1 LDLFGFDRLGLL
13 GFDRLGLLGFDGF
26 ASTLASS
33 FFGAAFLALAGFSS
47 TFSGVAFTVFFFAS
61 AINYSLLLRG
71 WSSGCCSSRGGCGRL
86 IAKVIAMVAGEGA
99 SRREF
104 AELVPYHILRDVNGD
119 VLFAIVDRERKS
131 DECRIDGRT
140 ARPSF
145 DDLFLA
151 GFLNGFNLF
160 EKVVIHKRAFFART

>member
-1 LDLFGFDRLGLL
+1 
-13 GFDRLGLLGFDGF
+13 
-26 ASTLASS
+26 
-33 FFGAAFLALAGFSS
+33 
-47 TFSGVAFTVFFFAS
+47 
-61 AINYSLLLRG
+61 
-71 WSSGCCSSRGGCGRL
+71 L
-86 IAKVIAMVAGEGA
+86 IAEVVAMVAGEGA

-131 DECRIDGRT
+131 DERRIDGRT

-151 GFLNGFNLF
+151 GFLNASTFL
-160 EKVVIHKRAFFART
+160 RR